1 MRIFL
6 YILGISVLFIGGCSS
21 GESFYRFGY
30 DFDMVDHV
38 AIVTVEGTLKS
49 EPARDQIA
57 DLFAMELL
65 KKGYAPVG
73 RTQVKAYL
81 KEQQLDLANLITA
94 EGATS
99 TGQILNVP
107 VVLVVNIPQ
116 FGEQIAMVAQMV
128 DVENGSVLW
137 IGKGLGRSSGPLS
150 SITGVF
156 SGGGVG
162 GEGDVF
168 AGVGAGGVGGVLGGM
183 TGGVLSPQEVG
194 SAQKVIK
201 KMCRSLPSKLPE
213 ELEEL

>member
-21 GESFYRFGY
+21 GESFSRIGY
-30 DFDMVDHV
+30 DFEMVDHV

-57 DLFAMELL
+57 NLFAMELL

-81 KEQQLDLANLITA
+81 KEQQLELTELISA

-107 VVLVVNIPQ
+107 VVFVVNIPQ
-116 FGEQIAMVAQMV
+116 FGGQIAMVAQMI

-137 IGKGLGRSSGPLS
+137 IGKGLGRASGPLS
-150 SITGVF
+150 SIFGAF
-156 SGGGVG
+156 SGGGAG

-168 AGVGAGGVGGVLGGM
+168 AGVGGGVLDGM

-194 SAQKVIK
+194 SAQKVIR
-201 KMCRSLPSKLPE
+201 KMCRSLPPKLPE
-213 ELEEL
+213 EF

>member
-21 GESFYRFGY
+21 GESFSRAGY
-30 DFDMVDHV
+30 DFEMVDHV
-38 AIVTVEGTLKS
+38 AIVTVEGTLRS

-65 KKGYAPVG
+65 QKGYAPVG
-73 RTQVKAYL
+73 RIQVKAFL
-81 KEQQLDLANLITA
+81 KEQQLELTDLITA

-116 FGEQIAMVAQMV
+116 FGEQIAMVAQMI

-137 IGKGLGRSSGPLS
+137 IGKGLGRASGPLS
-150 SITGVF
+150 SFLGAF
-156 SGGGVG
+156 SGGGAGTG
-162 GEGDVF
+162 GEGEVF
-168 AGVGAGGVGGVLGGM
+168 AGVGGGVLGGM

-194 SAQKVIK
+194 SAQKVIR

-213 ELEEL
+213 EL